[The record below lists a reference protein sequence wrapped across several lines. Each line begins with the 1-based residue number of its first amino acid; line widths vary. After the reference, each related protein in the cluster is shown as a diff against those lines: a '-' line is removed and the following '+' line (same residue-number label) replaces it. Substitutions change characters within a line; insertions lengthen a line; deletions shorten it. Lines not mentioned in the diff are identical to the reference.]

1 MSVAPRL
8 ALFYAGVFFLVGIQL
23 PFWPVWLPGRG
34 LSVSEIGVVLAA
46 ALWVKVIVN
55 PLAGLLADRTGR
67 RRGVMIL
74 LAATNLAGFL
84 LFVQTPALWPFPPIN
99 PLPPTPPSS
108 P

>member
-8 ALFYAGVFFLVGIQL
+8 ALFYAGVFFFVGIQL
-23 PFWPVWLPGRG
+23 PFWPVWLAGRG

-84 LFVQTPALWPFPPIN
+84 LFVPTHGLWPLCSSTPSRRRPP
-99 PLPPTPPSS
+99 LR
-108 P
+108 